1 MVKRLK
7 LGMGLYIRLFTH
19 LFQLFV
25 STVLVSTV
33 LVSTVLVSTVL
44 VIRRY
49 RGWDSLWECV
59 IKVSEC

>member
-7 LGMGLYIRLFTH
+7 LGMGLYNRLFTH

-33 LVSTVLVSTVL
+33 LVSLL
-44 VIRRY
+44 F
-49 RGWDSLWECV
+49 RGLDSIWECV